1 MTAPIGRDIGKSFE
15 PMGNA
20 VIDLLFIRISLVV
33 GLADTLGDHFGITLA
48 VAGVLAVGALH
59 ASSVLQEIT
68 AKSTAHNIVE
78 LLCDELVTLLLVY
91 LFFLLADSSL
101 SIETDVEWSSIL
113 QLLGYRGGQRR
124 RILRGKLE
132 WTYQSSS

>member
-1 MTAPIGRDIGKSFE
+1 MTAPISRDICKSFK

-20 VIDLLFIRISLVV
+20 VIDLLFIRIGLVV

-48 VAGVLAVGALH
+48 VAGVLAVCALH
-59 ASSVLQEIT
+59 TSSVLQEIA

-78 LLCDELVTLLLVY
+78 LLRDELVALLLVD

-101 SIETDVEWSSIL
+101 SIETDVERSSIL
-113 QLLGYRGGQRR
+113 QLLGYSGGQRR
-124 RILRGKLE
+124 RILKGEFE